1 MEVSDLLDPGT
12 DARDDGSA
20 DADEFP
26 VEAGWTTAKVVGLV
40 AIAVFM
46 AVLVALAAQS
56 RFDGEAADSV
66 DVGFMQDMI
75 SHHEQAIQMGL
86 LGVENVGDEGVR
98 HFAQETIVAQQWEI
112 GYMTAL
118 LEDWGFGT
126 GDADRDTMVWMD
138 MPTPVAN
145 MPGMASEDEMDA
157 FARMS
162 GAEADAEFLRLM
174 TAHHQGGV
182 HMAEAAAATANDE
195 RVIALATRMEA
206 KQRREVEEYRRQA
219 EAMGIELF
227 ER

>member
-1 MEVSDLLDPGT
+1 MRATATEATGSFRATRTSGRAGAFRSVPRPTTVLVGARARRDGAVRCERPSAPARRWAPGPAPYAVEVSDLLDPGT

-26 VEAGWTTAKVVGLV
+26 VEAGVDHAKVVGLV
-40 AIAVFM
+40 AFAVFM

-138 MPTPVAN
+138 MPTRWRTCGHGERGRDGRLR
-145 MPGMASEDEMDA
+145 PG
-157 FARMS
+157 
-162 GAEADAEFLRLM
+162 
-174 TAHHQGGV
+174 
-182 HMAEAAAATANDE
+182 
-195 RVIALATRMEA
+195 
-206 KQRREVEEYRRQA
+206 
-219 EAMGIELF
+219 
-227 ER
+227 